1 MADTKPTRVEY
12 VFGGRCKGTATE
24 IDPTVDAILRELQ
37 AQEVY
42 GIQGRMTVTIENDV
56 TGEDEGG
63 TGAA

>member
-12 VFGGRCKGTATE
+12 VFGGRCKGIATE
-24 IDPTVDAILRELQ
+24 MDPTVEAILRELG

-42 GIQGRMTVTIENDV
+42 GIQGKLTVTIENDI

-63 TGAA
+63 AGAA